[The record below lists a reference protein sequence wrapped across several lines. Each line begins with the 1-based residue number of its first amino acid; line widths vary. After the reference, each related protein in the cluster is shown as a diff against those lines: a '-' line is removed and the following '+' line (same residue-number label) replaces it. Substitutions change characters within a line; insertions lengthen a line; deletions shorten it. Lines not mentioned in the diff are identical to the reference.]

1 MPAAVMRKPGLAKG
15 VPGVKRAIP
24 KAASEPRHAPTKQK
38 WSTVIIAV
46 AAVAA
51 IAAPFALILAFG
63 GAGMKVIETPSTIG
77 GLNVGAG
84 GAANGATRFYRDM
97 HDGRVMVMEVDGEG
111 TRIVGTMA
119 KEDVPLA
126 SDNLPHAER
135 RGMDTQQRLNALG
148 TPFRR

>member
-15 VPGVKRAIP
+15 VPGVKRAAP
-24 KAASEPRHAPTKQK
+24 KVGPAPHPTSTKQK
-38 WSTVIIAV
+38 WSTAVI
-46 AAVAA
+46 AVAA
-51 IAAPFALILAFG
+51 IAAIAAPFLLILAFG
-63 GAGMKVIETPSTIG
+63 GAGMKVIEAPSTLG
-77 GLNVGAG
+77 GAG
-84 GAANGATRFYRDM
+84 GGAAGSTSGVTRFYRDT
-97 HDGRVMVMEVDGEG
+97 HDGRVMVMEVDAAG

-126 SDNLPHAER
+126 TDNLPHAER